1 MMALKGKDYYLA
13 PIYPMLYA
21 AGGSLLG
28 EVEGAP
34 SAPALVACRLAR
46 RCVCAGPGCG
56 TAGSPGSSASQ
67 DCPPHGR
74 ARHQANSDGSPDA
87 RPFAAILRGRIR
99 WPEMVETVAGV
110 YNSLPP
116 EERAKTAILAHHG
129 GAGAIDFFGPRYGLL
144 KSISPHQNSYYWGPR
159 QYTGVSLI
167 LLWISKMPSAGVA
180 VWIRG
185 QPSLRITA
193 WSGSTMPS

>member
-1 MMALKGKDYYLA
+1 MALKGKDYYLA
-13 PIYPMLYA
+13 LIYPMLYA
-21 AGGSLLG
+21 AGGVFWEKLAEPRPRLRWLR
-28 EVEGAP
+28 VAL
-34 SAPALVACRLAR
+34 PAV
-46 RCVCAGPGCG
+46 VFAGPGCR

-67 DCPPHGR
+67 DCSLHGR
-74 ARHQANSDGSPDA
+74 ARHQANSDGNPDA
-87 RPFAAILRGRIR
+87 RPFAAILRRRIR

-116 EERAKTAILAHHG
+116 EERAKTAILAHNYG
-129 GAGAIDFFGPRYGLL
+129 GAGAIDFFGPRYGLP
-144 KSISPHQNSYYWGPR
+144 KSISPHQNYYHWGPR
-159 QYTGVSLI
+159 QYTDESLI
-167 LLWISKMPSAGVA
+167 LLWISMMPSAGVA